1 MDSEGT
7 LPAPDAAELKH
18 VLFGRLTSV
27 PKVPPK
33 IRTPTRCGRT
43 AIPQHGPTDHTRYH
57 RSPLWLLRSSSST
70 SQLRTMMNPCGVN
83 FRCRIGAGA
92 LVAFQS
98 ASTTLTGTRVALADA
113 KDQPPTQSPCQTPS
127 RTARNKLP
135 GKFAFPRL
143 HPLPLALVKDLV
155 DREKASG
162 HQHTTEEDNDAP
174 SHHHRT
180 RSSGS
185 VSSEHF
191 LL

>member
-1 MDSEGT
+1 V
-7 LPAPDAAELKH
+7 AELPYH
-18 VLFGRLTSV
+18 STDPRTTLT
-27 PKVPPK
+27 
-33 IRTPTRCGRT
+33 TT
-43 AIPQHGPTDHTRYH
+43 ALH
-57 RSPLWLLRSSSST
+57 WLLRSSSS

-83 FRCRIGAGA
+83 FRCRVGAGA

-155 DREKASG
+155 DREKASR

-180 RSSGS
+180 RSPGS
-185 VSSEHF
+185 VIVSSEHY
-191 LL
+191 LLSSSPPPLRARRITAPKLN

>member
-1 MDSEGT
+1 MDSEET

-18 VLFGRLTSV
+18 VILGRLTSV

-43 AIPQHGPTDHTRYH
+43 AIRPHGPTDHTRYH
-57 RSPLWLLRSSSST
+57 RSPLWLLRSSSS

-83 FRCRIGAGA
+83 FRCRIGAGT

-113 KDQPPTQSPCQTPS
+113 KQPPTQSPCQTPS
-127 RTARNKLP
+127 RTARNTLP

-155 DREKASG
+155 DREKASE

-180 RSSGS
+180 PSTGS